1 MSQAWAAVVSGEDAA
16 VFALGVAGARLP
28 GAERRR
34 ALQQLAGHREARD
47 RAADLVTAAGG
58 EPPVPQA
65 AYALPFPVRSPASA
79 RRLLAHVDNG
89 LVGLY
94 ADAAADSSATDRRYA
109 ARSAARAATRAVEWG
124 APAQAF
130 PTAG

>member
-1 MSQAWAAVVSGEDAA
+1 VWGAVAAGVAAA
-16 VFALGVAGARLP
+16 VFAVGVAGARLG
-28 GAERRR
+28 GAERSR
-34 ALQQLAGHREARD
+34 ALAQLAGHREARD
-47 RAADLVTAAGG
+47 RAADLVVASGAT
-58 EPPVPQA
+58 PPAPDA
-65 AYALPFPVRSPASA
+65 AYALPFPVRSARAA

-94 ADAAADSSATDRRYA
+94 ADAAGASTEADRRYA
-109 ARSAARAATRAVEWG
+109 ARAAARAATRAVEWG

>member
-1 MSQAWAAVVSGEDAA
+1 MSEAWSAVVAGEDAA
-16 VFALGVAGARLP
+16 VFALGVAGARLV
-28 GAERRR
+28 GSERSR
-34 ALQQLAGHREARD
+34 ALAQLADHREARD
-47 RAADLVTAAGG
+47 RAADLVRAAGG
-58 EPPVPQA
+58 TPPAPEA
-65 AYALPFPVRSPASA
+65 AYTLPFPVRAATAA

-94 ADAAADSSATDRRYA
+94 ADAAAASAATDRRYA

-124 APAQAF
+124 GPAQAF